1 MNQSTADLGQDA
13 VAIRERQIAAIII
26 FIIALPGTFC
36 NALVALFCR
45 TLPTLNNPFG
55 RLTASQS
62 TGEMILCAM
71 FAFYYVPM
79 VFFDIGVMKDN
90 SGYVGAILLVCYD
103 IVIFSHLVI
112 AINRM
117 SAVFFPLHYTD
128 HFR

>member
-1 MNQSTADLGQDA
+1 
-13 VAIRERQIAAIII
+13 
-26 FIIALPGTFC
+26 
-36 NALVALFCR
+36 
-45 TLPTLNNPFG
+45 
-55 RLTASQS
+55 
-62 TGEMILCAM
+62 
-71 FAFYYVPM
+71 
-79 VFFDIGVMKDN
+79 MKDN